1 MSDLK
6 KIFFEVAI
14 TYMLIELKERITKE
28 VKGRYDDD
36 AYQMW
41 NSKKRNYK
49 DKKQMEIL
57 RLKNNNN

>member
-1 MSDLK
+1 
-6 KIFFEVAI
+6 
-14 TYMLIELKERITKE
+14 MLIELKERITKE